1 MCHYFLKL
9 LINISK
15 PAVYANYMQ
24 NHHFMTMSNE
34 FRKIIIQ
41 SCKAVSDFIA
51 EAALIRLLPT
61 YLHPPLS
68 RLPKLHLPVQLL
80 HFAPLFC
87 IFAGEKVLSATGG
100 CTSDNGGHLYADAGW
115 TYANGEWNLSRELK
129 TRMFQFKNAS
139 LKNVSI
145 LKSKGLWLITN
156 CKK

>member
-51 EAALIRLLPT
+51 EAALIRLLPA
-61 YLHPPLS
+61 YFHPPLMS
-68 RLPKLHLPVQLL
+68 
-80 HFAPLFC
+80 
-87 IFAGEKVLSATGG
+87 IGSGTLSYFFLAMIIVTP
-100 CTSDNGGHLYADAGW
+100 A
-115 TYANGEWNLSRELK
+115 
-129 TRMFQFKNAS
+129 RMARMPMAS
-139 LKNVSI
+139 
-145 LKSKGLWLITN
+145 
-156 CKK
+156 

>member
-51 EAALIRLLPT
+51 EAALIRL
-61 YLHPPLS
+61 
-68 RLPKLHLPVQLL
+68 
-80 HFAPLFC
+80 
-87 IFAGEKVLSATGG
+87 
-100 CTSDNGGHLYADAGW
+100 
-115 TYANGEWNLSRELK
+115 
-129 TRMFQFKNAS
+129 
-139 LKNVSI
+139 
-145 LKSKGLWLITN
+145 
-156 CKK
+156 

>member
-1 MCHYFLKL
+1 MSHYFLKL

-51 EAALIRLLPT
+51 EAALIRLLPA
-61 YLHPPLS
+61 YLQPPLS
-68 RLPKLHLPVQLL
+68 RLPTLHLPVQLL

-100 CTSDNGGHLYADAGW
+100 CTSDNGGRLYADIGW

-129 TRMFQFKNAS
+129 TRMFHFKNAS
-139 LKNVSI
+139 LKNV
-145 LKSKGLWLITN
+145 LLEECFT
-156 CKK
+156 

>member
-34 FRKIIIQ
+34 FRKIIIH

-51 EAALIRLLPT
+51 EAALIRLLPA
-61 YLHPPLS
+61 YLQPPLS
-68 RLPKLHLPVQLL
+68 RLPTLHLPVQLL

-100 CTSDNGGHLYADAGW
+100 CTSGNGGRLYADAG
-115 TYANGEWNLSRELK
+115 
-129 TRMFQFKNAS
+129 
-139 LKNVSI
+139 
-145 LKSKGLWLITN
+145 
-156 CKK
+156 